1 MVYKSIKLTDENIS
15 KNISGPKLTFGKC
28 TEYEYE
34 NTIILYFFLPRVV
47 LSNFTV
53 LNRKANFIVFK
64 QKCMLGLH
72 LNQNQ
77 RNPSIPIQEIPP
89 LAIKVQ
95 QDTTSRQ
102 KITSKRMDLKL

>member
-28 TEYEYE
+28 TAIRKY
-34 NTIILYFFLPRVV
+34 NNFVFFFLPRVV